1 MDTPPTNR
9 RFEWLTLDEDEELL
23 WGDTPHRIS
32 LISSLVVGLPLCLVL
47 VGIPIV
53 VSAYLRHTNTNY
65 VVTTTALYTK
75 SGILSR
81 SVQRIEFEKVQ
92 NTSYQ
97 QSMLGSY
104 FGYGTVDVAT
114 AGTGGIEV
122 RFRNV
127 AAPREIQTL
136 INDRSRDAQ
145 GNADEGE
152 AILDEI
158 LAELRAI
165 RRTVESDSDRLVDER
180 DSEHFSSSSSSS
192 PSPSRLEGT
201 TQEEHADEK
210 S

>member
-1 MDTPPTNR
+1 MDTPPTDIG
-9 RFEWLTLDEDEELL
+9 FEWLTLDEDESEELL

-65 VVTTTALYTK
+65 VVTTTALYKKT
-75 SGILSR
+75 GILSR
-81 SVQRIEFEKVQ
+81 SVQRIEFDKVQ

-97 QSMLGSY
+97 QSVVGSY

-114 AGTGGIEV
+114 AGTGGVEV

-127 AAPREIQTL
+127 AEPREIQTL
-136 INDRSRDAQ
+136 INERSRDAQ
-145 GNADEGE
+145 GNGSADEDE
-152 AILDEI
+152 AVLDEI
-158 LAELRAI
+158 LTELRAI
-165 RRTVESDSDRLVDER
+165 RRTIETDGDGVPSLDKR
-180 DSEHFSSSSSSS
+180 DSEH
-192 PSPSRLEGT
+192 PSPIRSEET
-201 TQEEHADEK
+201 TEKEHAGEK